1 MRELTKKI
9 LKMQKMNY
17 LGDKMKPHTLY
28 VIEMIFK
35 MIIALIVIAFIIH
48 YLITEYKLNAYREE
62 LKKKVDTKE
71 RIKKMNKESNKK
83 C

>member
-1 MRELTKKI
+1 
-9 LKMQKMNY
+9 MNY
-17 LGDKMKPHTLY
+17 LGDKMRPHTLY

-48 YLITEYKLNAYREE
+48 YLITEYKLNSYREE

>member
-1 MRELTKKI
+1 
-9 LKMQKMNY
+9 
-17 LGDKMKPHTLY
+17 MKPHTLY

-35 MIIALIVIAFIIH
+35 IIIALIVIAFIIH

-71 RIKKMNKESNKK
+71 RIKKMNNRMRRNKK
-83 C
+83 W

>member
-1 MRELTKKI
+1 
-9 LKMQKMNY
+9 
-17 LGDKMKPHTLY
+17 MKPHTLY
-28 VIEMIFK
+28 VIEMTFK
-35 MIIALIVIAFIIH
+35 IIIALIVIVFIIY

>member
-1 MRELTKKI
+1 MR
-9 LKMQKMNY
+9 
-17 LGDKMKPHTLY
+17 PHTLY

-35 MIIALIVIAFIIH
+35 MIIALIIITFIIH

>member
-1 MRELTKKI
+1 MR
-9 LKMQKMNY
+9 
-17 LGDKMKPHTLY
+17 PHTLY

-48 YLITEYKLNAYREE
+48 YLITEYKLNAYKEE

-71 RIKKMNKESNKK
+71 RIKKMNKENSKK

>member
-1 MRELTKKI
+1 
-9 LKMQKMNY
+9 
-17 LGDKMKPHTLY
+17 MKPHTLY

-35 MIIALIVIAFIIH
+35 MIIALIAIAFVIY

>member
-1 MRELTKKI
+1 MR
-9 LKMQKMNY
+9 
-17 LGDKMKPHTLY
+17 PHTLY

-35 MIIALIVIAFIIH
+35 MIIALIAIAFIIH
-48 YLITEYKLNAYREE
+48 YLITEYKLNTYREE

>member
-1 MRELTKKI
+1 MR
-9 LKMQKMNY
+9 
-17 LGDKMKPHTLY
+17 PHTLY

-48 YLITEYKLNAYREE
+48 YLITEYKLNAYREKK
-62 LKKKVDTKE
+62 KKKVDTKE

>member
-1 MRELTKKI
+1 MR
-9 LKMQKMNY
+9 
-17 LGDKMKPHTLY
+17 PHTLY

-48 YLITEYKLNAYREE
+48 CLITEYKLNAYREE
-62 LKKKVDTKE
+62 LKKKVDIKE

>member
-1 MRELTKKI
+1 MR
-9 LKMQKMNY
+9 
-17 LGDKMKPHTLY
+17 PHTLY

-48 YLITEYKLNAYREE
+48 YLIIEYKLNAYREE

>member
-1 MRELTKKI
+1 MR
-9 LKMQKMNY
+9 
-17 LGDKMKPHTLY
+17 PHTLY

-48 YLITEYKLNAYREE
+48 YLITEYKLNTYREE

>member
-1 MRELTKKI
+1 
-9 LKMQKMNY
+9 
-17 LGDKMKPHTLY
+17 MKPHTLY

-35 MIIALIVIAFIIH
+35 MIIALIAIAFIIH
-48 YLITEYKLNAYREE
+48 YLITECKLNAYREE

>member
-1 MRELTKKI
+1 
-9 LKMQKMNY
+9 
-17 LGDKMKPHTLY
+17 MKPHTLY

-35 MIIALIVIAFIIH
+35 IIIALIVIAFIIY

-71 RIKKMNKESNKK
+71 RIKK
-83 C
+83 

>member
-1 MRELTKKI
+1 
-9 LKMQKMNY
+9 
-17 LGDKMKPHTLY
+17 MKPHTLY

>member
-1 MRELTKKI
+1 MR
-9 LKMQKMNY
+9 Q
-17 LGDKMKPHTLY
+17 HTLY

>member
-1 MRELTKKI
+1 MR
-9 LKMQKMNY
+9 
-17 LGDKMKPHTLY
+17 PHTLY

-48 YLITEYKLNAYREE
+48 YLITEYKLNAYRAE

>member
-1 MRELTKKI
+1 
-9 LKMQKMNY
+9 
-17 LGDKMKPHTLY
+17 MKPHTLY

-35 MIIALIVIAFIIH
+35 MIIALIIISFIIH

>member
-1 MRELTKKI
+1 MR
-9 LKMQKMNY
+9 
-17 LGDKMKPHTLY
+17 PHTLY

-62 LKKKVDTKE
+62 LKKKVDTKK
-71 RIKKMNKESNKK
+71 RIKKMNKESSKK

>member
-1 MRELTKKI
+1 
-9 LKMQKMNY
+9 
-17 LGDKMKPHTLY
+17 MKPHTLY

-62 LKKKVDTKE
+62 LKKKVDTKN
-71 RIKKMNKESNKK
+71 RINKMNKELNKDGRTSRK
-83 C
+83 I

>member
-1 MRELTKKI
+1 
-9 LKMQKMNY
+9 
-17 LGDKMKPHTLY
+17 MKPHTLY

-35 MIIALIVIAFIIH
+35 MIIALIVIAFIIY
-48 YLITEYKLNAYREE
+48 YLITEYKLNSYREE

-71 RIKKMNKESNKK
+71 RIKKMNKEHNKK

>member
-1 MRELTKKI
+1 MR
-9 LKMQKMNY
+9 
-17 LGDKMKPHTLY
+17 PHTLY

-35 MIIALIVIAFIIH
+35 MIIALIAIAFIIH
-48 YLITEYKLNAYREE
+48 YLITEYKLNAYMEE

>member
-1 MRELTKKI
+1 
-9 LKMQKMNY
+9 
-17 LGDKMKPHTLY
+17 MKPHTLY

-35 MIIALIVIAFIIH
+35 IIIALIVIAFIIY

-71 RIKKMNKESNKK
+71 RIKKWIRRATRNARRTSKISRCNRWYKIEM
-83 C
+83 

>member
-1 MRELTKKI
+1 
-9 LKMQKMNY
+9 
-17 LGDKMKPHTLY
+17 MKTHTLN

-35 MIIALIVIAFIIH
+35 IILALIVIAFII
-48 YLITEYKLNAYREE
+48 YYFSTEYKLNAYREE

-71 RIKKMNKESNKK
+71 RIKKMNKENSKK

>member
-1 MRELTKKI
+1 MR
-9 LKMQKMNY
+9 
-17 LGDKMKPHTLY
+17 PHTLY

-35 MIIALIVIAFIIH
+35 MIIALIVIAFII
-48 YLITEYKLNAYREE
+48 YYFVAEYKLNAYREE

-71 RIKKMNKESNKK
+71 RIKKMNKENNKK

>member
-1 MRELTKKI
+1 MR
-9 LKMQKMNY
+9 
-17 LGDKMKPHTLY
+17 PHTLY

-35 MIIALIVIAFIIH
+35 MIIALIIIAFIIH

>member
-1 MRELTKKI
+1 MR
-9 LKMQKMNY
+9 
-17 LGDKMKPHTLY
+17 PHTLY

-48 YLITEYKLNAYREE
+48 YLIAEYKLNAYREE

>member
-1 MRELTKKI
+1 MR
-9 LKMQKMNY
+9 
-17 LGDKMKPHTLY
+17 PHTLY

-35 MIIALIVIAFIIH
+35 MIIALIVILFIIH

-62 LKKKVDTKE
+62 LKKKE
-71 RIKKMNKESNKK
+71 RIKKMNKENNKK

>member
-1 MRELTKKI
+1 
-9 LKMQKMNY
+9 
-17 LGDKMKPHTLY
+17 MKPHTLY
-28 VIEMIFK
+28 VIEMTFK
-35 MIIALIVIAFIIH
+35 IIIALIVIAFIIY

>member
-1 MRELTKKI
+1 
-9 LKMQKMNY
+9 MNY
-17 LGDKMKPHTLY
+17 LGDRMKPHTLY

-35 MIIALIVIAFIIH
+35 IIIALIVIAFIIY
-48 YLITEYKLNAYREE
+48 YLITEYKLNTYREE

>member
-1 MRELTKKI
+1 MR
-9 LKMQKMNY
+9 
-17 LGDKMKPHTLY
+17 PHTLY

-35 MIIALIVIAFIIH
+35 MIIALIVILFIIH

-71 RIKKMNKESNKK
+71 RIKKMNKESSKK

>member
-1 MRELTKKI
+1 MR
-9 LKMQKMNY
+9 
-17 LGDKMKPHTLY
+17 PHTLY

-48 YLITEYKLNAYREE
+48 YLITEYKLNTYREE

-71 RIKKMNKESNKK
+71 RIKKMNKESSKK

>member
-1 MRELTKKI
+1 
-9 LKMQKMNY
+9 
-17 LGDKMKPHTLY
+17 MKPHTLY

-35 MIIALIVIAFIIH
+35 MIIALIIIAFIIH

>member
-1 MRELTKKI
+1 MR
-9 LKMQKMNY
+9 
-17 LGDKMKPHTLY
+17 PHTLY

-48 YLITEYKLNAYREE
+48 YLITEYKLNSYREE